1 MRHRVWFVSC
11 WEQPVGLQTPVL
23 VVLLDLQHLV
33 LRNSKVSGAAALL
46 KNDEKNYS
54 FMLHCMLQC
63 AFPTDDIPERIG
75 TRAKTGDAKDQH
87 MQYI

>member
-46 KNDEKNYS
+46 KNDLKKIQ
-54 FMLHCMLQC
+54 LHAALHVAVC
-63 AFPTDDIPERIG
+63 FPHG
-75 TRAKTGDAKDQH
+75 
-87 MQYI
+87 

>member
-46 KNDEKNYS
+46 KND
-54 FMLHCMLQC
+54 
-63 AFPTDDIPERIG
+63 
-75 TRAKTGDAKDQH
+75 
-87 MQYI
+87 